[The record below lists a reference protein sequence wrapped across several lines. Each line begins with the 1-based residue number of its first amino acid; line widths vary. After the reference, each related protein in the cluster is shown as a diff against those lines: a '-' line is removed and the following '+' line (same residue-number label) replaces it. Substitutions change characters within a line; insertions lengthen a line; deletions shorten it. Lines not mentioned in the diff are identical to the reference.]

1 MSNISRKDFLK
12 GAALCSMGLAATS
25 FLGGTTAYAESV
37 ESPAYQRR

>member
-37 ESPAYQRR
+37 IKEVAI